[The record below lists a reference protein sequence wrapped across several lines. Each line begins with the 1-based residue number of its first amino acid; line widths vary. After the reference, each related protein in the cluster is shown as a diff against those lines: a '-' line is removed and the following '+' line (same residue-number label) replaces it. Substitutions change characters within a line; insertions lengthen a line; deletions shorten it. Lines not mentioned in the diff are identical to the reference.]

1 MDEVV
6 LRFPMIADKILKN
19 LDNVTLTNCK
29 YVSRQWCD
37 FISDQRTELLR
48 KIQKYIDPK
57 NKYYEDWKKVL
68 KKAPISILKE
78 VVSAIEK
85 RQSLRDRE
93 LWKFTT
99 DNKLVNKSGPWK
111 YSDVT
116 WTNSDTIN
124 LNKMSRIPT
133 CLQDVQTN
141 QVLSVVGNEVLLEAK
156 DENSYPHLKFKTSH
170 DDPFSDLERAFAD
183 TQDPNRTSFKLSIQK
198 SDDPDFDCDQA
209 KMVKA
214 NPKKRRQLWRKN
226 KARYKSEYNEGW
238 FTITN
243 SCKPQNIHDGIL
255 TVKDA
260 STLTLGESGGYGII
274 ENSESSPHKVA
285 THLGH
290 PSLYQY
296 VSEKLGIFNP
306 ILGKKLNWTA
316 FHIAAERGHSEIC
329 RYIMQNISDKNP
341 AADVNHWTP
350 LHLAIENGHL
360 DTLNVIMEYADDKNP
375 YLQRSKWNNGE
386 TALQKAMWKNLL
398 GQNEEIYYCMET
410 TLMSLGIKY
419 HPNFDLSDENHIMLR
434 LKHQKN
440 CKLCTSKDKN
450 SNEASAS
457 RRQIFSSKRE
467 KVQILGE

>member
-1 MDEVV
+1 MV
-6 LRFPMIADKILKN
+6 LRFPLIADKIFKE
-19 LDNVTLTNCK
+19 LDNVALTNCK
-29 YVSRQWCD
+29 HVSRQLCD
-37 FISDQRTELLR
+37 FISDQRIELMR
-48 KIQKYIDPK
+48 KIQKYIDRK
-57 NKYYEDWKKVL
+57 NKHYEDWKKVL
-68 KKAPISILKE
+68 KKAPVSILKE
-78 VVSAIEK
+78 VVSLIEK

-93 LWKFTT
+93 LWKFTS
-99 DNKLVNKSGPWK
+99 DNKLLNKSGLWK
-111 YSDVT
+111 YSDIT
-116 WTNSDTIN
+116 WTNCDANN
-124 LNKMSRIPT
+124 LNQMNKNPKF
-133 CLQDVQTN
+133 LQDVQTN
-141 QVLSVVGNEVLLEAK
+141 QVLSVVGNEVVLKAK
-156 DENSYPHLKFKTSH
+156 DENSYPDLKFKTSLA
-170 DDPFSDLERAFAD
+170 DPFSDMERVFAD
-183 TQDPNRTSFKLSIQK
+183 IQDQNRHSFKLSIQK
-198 SDDPDFDCDQA
+198 SDISEFDTSNA

-419 HPNFDLSDENHIMLR
+419 HPNFDLSDENHIKLR

-440 CKLCTSKDKN
+440 CKLCTPKRKN
-450 SNEASAS
+450 SDEPSA
-457 RRQIFSSKRE
+457 KRG

>member
-1 MDEVV
+1 MV
-6 LRFPMIADKILKN
+6 LRFPMVADKIFKK
-19 LDNVTLTNCK
+19 LDNVALTNCK
-29 YVSRQWCD
+29 YVSRQCCD
-37 FISDQRTELLR
+37 FISEQRTELMR
-48 KIQKYIDPK
+48 KIQKYIDQK
-57 NKYYEDWKKVL
+57 NKHYEDWKKVL
-68 KKAPISILKE
+68 KRAPISILKE
-78 VVSAIEK
+78 VFSAIEK

-93 LWKFTT
+93 LWKFTS
-99 DNKLVNKSGPWK
+99 DNKLVNKSGLWK
-111 YSDVT
+111 YSDIR
-116 WTNSDTIN
+116 WYYRDTIN
-124 LNKMSRIPT
+124 LSQMNRKF
-133 CLQDVQTN
+133 CKFLQDMETN
-141 QVLSVVGNEVLLEAK
+141 QVLSVVGNEVVLEAK
-156 DENSYPHLKFKTSH
+156 DENSYPHLKFKTNH

-183 TQDPNRTSFKLSIQK
+183 TQDQNRTSFKLSIQK
-198 SDDPDFDCDQA
+198 SDDADFDCDQA

-226 KARYKSEYNEGW
+226 KARYKSEYTEGW

-274 ENSESSPHKVA
+274 ENNESSPHKVA
-285 THLGH
+285 THLDD
-290 PSLYQY
+290 PNLYQY
-296 VSEKLGIFNP
+296 VSEKLGSFNP

-329 RYIMQNISDKNP
+329 RYIIQNTSDKNP
-341 AADVNHWTP
+341 AANVNHWTP

-360 DTLNVIMEYADDKNP
+360 DTLKVIMEHADDKNP
-375 YLQRSKWNNGE
+375 FLQSSKWNNGE

-410 TLMSLGIKY
+410 TFMSLGITY
-419 HPNFDLSDENHIMLR
+419 HPNFDLSDENHITLR

-440 CKLCTSKDKN
+440 CKLCTPKSKN
-450 SNEASAS
+450 SDEASAS
-457 RRQIFSSKRE
+457 KRQKFSSKRE